1 MLPPNPED
9 GQLVPEMSKFTPTE
23 VVITRSM
30 VIRGEEDINYFFQEG
45 WPFDERNG
53 IYIKVGESE
62 PMAMSRL
69 LKDRVEPF
77 GFEGDEWDLSVLETI
92 SELIWDNAIGLSVK
106 GSVTALLILHTLF

>member
-1 MLPPNPED
+1 
-9 GQLVPEMSKFTPTE
+9 
-23 VVITRSM
+23 M

-69 LKDRVEPF
+69 E
-77 GFEGDEWDLSVLETI
+77 
-92 SELIWDNAIGLSVK
+92 
-106 GSVTALLILHTLF
+106 